1 MTTKEIHAAYPI
13 SWIMESPAFSNFM
26 KASLRRGNNDFLIA
40 DFASGEHDKV
50 PSFFICILPKLLHVE
65 GAIRKTA
72 VYSID
77 VHGLRLDSLLGKL
90 EEKDVLARARVV
102 QAKLE
107 TMNEE
112 ASFRPDMMEYLEN
125 HLDDVLWLDDFLI
138 GEKRFPPECFDIGI
152 LNNDIVGY
160 MMEYYIEYS
169 DAIIG
174 LSKVHELIID
184 GGLLVVTM
192 PCALYVVDNI
202 TVLRDS
208 GFEYIEGIDIDLK
221 NEHITSI
228 EPGRNPETF
237 SRLGHYTFLVFRK

>member
-1 MTTKEIHAAYPI
+1 MMKIKDIHAQYPI
-13 SWIMESPAFSNFM
+13 SWIMESPKLVNFM
-26 KASLRRGNNDFLIA
+26 KESLSHGDDEFLIA
-40 DFASGEHDKV
+40 DFASGEHDRV
-50 PSFFICILPKLLHVE
+50 PSFFISILPELLDIKDVV
-65 GAIRKTA
+65 RRTV

-90 EEKDVLARARVV
+90 EEQDVLTNARVV

-107 TMNEE
+107 TMDEE
-112 ASFRPDMMEYLEN
+112 ASLRPDMIEYLEN
-125 HLDDVLWLDDFLI
+125 HLDDVIWLDDFLI
-138 GEKRFPPECFDIGI
+138 GEERFPQECFDII

-160 MMEYYIEYS
+160 MMEYYTEYS

-192 PCALYVVDNI
+192 PCSLYVVDNI
-202 TVLRDS
+202 TVLCDT
-208 GFEYIEGIDIDLK
+208 GFEYIEGIDIYLK

-228 EPGRNPETF
+228 EPNRNPDTF